1 MNWVTETLEEEVFLS
16 WLYKQKEN
24 QYRQEL
30 NKFSLTR
37 TIIEGISDGLSLEH
51 IGMKTGLHR
60 REMIEAVE
68 HLDRDGIDM
77 DKLIHK
83 ELVNV
88 SEAEQGAIWSA
99 YEELG
104 DTLLKPVMLKV
115 YGEEKATETG
125 LDQIYERLRLIR
137 IRFRHQQVP
146 GRHVG

>member
-1 MNWVTETLEEEVFLS
+1 
-16 WLYKQKEN
+16 
-24 QYRQEL
+24 
-30 NKFSLTR
+30 
-37 TIIEGISDGLSLEH
+37 
-51 IGMKTGLHR
+51 MKTGLHR

-68 HLDRDGIDM
+68 HLDRDGINM
-77 DKLIHK
+77 EKLIRK

-88 SEAEQGAIWSA
+88 SEEEQAAIWSA

-146 GRHVG
+146 DRHVG